1 MEAFSCPNSMVGSS
15 PAASD
20 IQCFKFAGMDINYF
34 LDSLRSS
41 LLHDT
46 GMAHDS

>member
-20 IQCFKFAGMDINYF
+20 IQCFKFAEMDITF
-34 LDSLRSS
+34 WIPFASF
-41 LLHDT
+41 LHDT